1 MLRFFGKTPG
11 LGLEITSSTVR
22 LALVRGRGAGLSVLH
37 TGAADL
43 PSGMVTEN
51 YSTPNIS
58 DMKGLANALRAC
70 LVNAPAR
77 PARAALSLPDGVFR
91 VLTLEFD
98 QLPSKA
104 ADRERLIRWRLEKA
118 AAFDID
124 DTVLRYELLR
134 QQVRGFTVLACLIK
148 RPVLAQYES
157 ALAGLGLEPWIVGL
171 SSFHL
176 LNFYSPLIAKKS
188 SVSCLAHFSDDSF
201 TTIMTEGGGARFY
214 RYKEVKRGNADEIK
228 ARFTREIED
237 SLHFYTHRDRAQTS
251 DVTGL
256 YLTGESAPP
265 HELAEELRQATTLNV
280 HVLSPADV
288 FAHSGMGRESPAPAL
303 PASLAA
309 ALGAGSAL

>member
-1 MLRFFGKTPG
+1 
-11 LGLEITSSTVR
+11 LGLEITSSAVR
-22 LALVRGRGAGLSVLH
+22 LALIRRSGAGLSVLH

-43 PSGMVTEN
+43 PSGMVTES

-58 DMKGLANALRAC
+58 DMECLTNALRAC
-70 LVNAPAR
+70 LVNAPAAR
-77 PARAALSLPDGVFR
+77 PARAALSLPDGIFR

-124 DTVLRYELLR
+124 DTVLRYEMSR
-134 QQVRGFTVLACLIK
+134 QQERGFTVLACLIK

-157 ALAGLGLEPWIVGL
+157 VLAGLGLEPWIVGL

-176 LNFYSPLIAKKS
+176 LNFYSPLIAQKS

-251 DVTGL
+251 EVTGL

-265 HELAEELRQATTLNV
+265 HELAEELRAATTLNV

-303 PASLAA
+303 SASLAA

>member
-1 MLRFFGKTPG
+1 M
-11 LGLEITSSTVR
+11 GLEITSSAVR
-22 LALVRGRGAGLSVLH
+22 LALIRRSGAGLSVLH

-43 PSGMVTEN
+43 PSGMVTES

-58 DMKGLANALRAC
+58 DMECLTNALRAC
-70 LVNAPAR
+70 LVNAPAAR
-77 PARAALSLPDGVFR
+77 PARAALSLPDGIFR

-124 DTVLRYELLR
+124 DTVLRYEMSR
-134 QQVRGFTVLACLIK
+134 QQERGFTVLACLIK

-157 ALAGLGLEPWIVGL
+157 VLAGLGLEPWIVGL

-176 LNFYSPLIAKKS
+176 LNFYSPLIARKS
-188 SVSCLAHFSDDSF
+188 SVACLAHFSDDSF

-251 DVTGL
+251 EVTGL

-265 HELAEELRQATTLNV
+265 HELAEELRAATTLNV

-303 PASLAA
+303 SASLAA